1 MGLRAGTESVHNI
14 VGMSK
19 ALELAYKNLE
29 EESKYIRSLK
39 TYATQNKRIFPEAH
53 FNGNCD
59 KDDKSAYN
67 LINVNLPISSD
78 KKISLIFN

>member
-1 MGLRAGTESVHNI
+1 
-14 VGMSK
+14 MSK

-39 TYATQNKRIFPEAH
+39 TYAISKIKELFPEAH

-67 LINVNLPISSD
+67 LIM
-78 KKISLIFN
+78 